1 MNLWSSYVASAA
13 GKPIE
18 QKLTKVIKAGLARA
32 SVHAVSRKQKG
43 IEEKAQIVF
52 PPNLTPFN
60 VLCLLLRYSM
70 TKR

>member
-43 IEEKAQIVF
+43 IEEKHKLFFRPI
-52 PPNLTPFN
+52 
-60 VLCLLLRYSM
+60 
-70 TKR
+70 